1 MSETTSASTQPAPAA
16 PAPAEKKKRAPWVDT
31 VLIYVLSTFLA
42 LLVGALLIMM
52 ANTQVQKAAGYFF
65 SRPMDLIS
73 ASWTAVTQA
82 YRALFE
88 GSLINF
94 SAWNVPDAI
103 RPFTET
109 LTFSAPL
116 IFAGLSVALGF
127 RAGVF
132 NIGAQGQLTIGA
144 IVGGYFGFALSLPP
158 VIHMIVAVIGG
169 IIGGALWGGI
179 AGFLKARYGAHEVIV
194 TIMLNYIALYVLSYT
209 LKQAFFQVP
218 GSGVP
223 QSPNVADSA
232 RFFLLLGSRYR
243 LHFGFILALLA
254 ALFVWWLL
262 ERSTLGFEYRAVGA
276 NPNAARTAGINVAVA
291 ITGVFIVAGA
301 LAGMAGI
308 NQVLGTERRLGM
320 GIAGTIG
327 FDAITVALLGKSKPL
342 GVVFAGIL
350 LGGLR
355 AGASTMQARTGTP
368 VEIVLVVQSL
378 IVLFLA
384 APPLVR
390 KIFRMDR
397 KNKRVPATSTA
408 AATA

>member
-1 MSETTSASTQPAPAA
+1 MSGTAPANTTPAPKPAA
-16 PAPAEKKKRAPWVDT
+16 EPVKKRAAWVDT
-31 VLIYVLSTFLA
+31 VLIYVLSGILA
-42 LLVGALLIMM
+42 LLVGAVLIMM
-52 ANTQVQKAAGYFF
+52 ANTQVQRAAGYFF
-65 SRPMDLIS
+65 ARPGDLIS

-94 SAWNVPDAI
+94 SAWNIPDAI

-132 NIGAQGQLTIGA
+132 NIGAQGQLILGA
-144 IVGGYFGFALSLPP
+144 VVGGYLGFAMQLPSVIHMLVAVAGGIVGGA
-158 VIHMIVAVIGG
+158 I
-169 IIGGALWGGI
+169 WGGI
-179 AGFLKARYGAHEVIV
+179 AGTLKAKFGAHEVIV
-194 TIMLNYIALYVLSYT
+194 TIMLNYIALYVLSYL
-209 LKQAFFQVP
+209 LKQSFFQVP

-223 QSPNVADSA
+223 QSPNVHESA

-243 LHFGFILALLA
+243 LHFGFILALIA
-254 ALFVWWLL
+254 AAFVWWLL

-276 NPNAARTAGINVAVA
+276 NPHAARTAGINVPMAV
-291 ITGVFIVAGA
+291 IGVFIVAGA
-301 LAGMAGI
+301 LAGLAGI

-342 GVVFAGIL
+342 GVVLAGIL

-397 KNKRVPATSTA
+397 KKKRVPATTTA